1 MIYLFLRN
9 VFPTLMENVALNKIK
24 QIVTRLSGEHAS
36 AEAETLLHMTVWF
49 LRMKKK
55 EEVVC

>member
-1 MIYLFLRN
+1 
-9 VFPTLMENVALNKIK
+9 MENVALNKIK

-55 EEVVC
+55 EEVVCKLQ

>member
-1 MIYLFLRN
+1 
-9 VFPTLMENVALNKIK
+9 MENVALNKIK

-55 EEVVC
+55 RSGLLTSMIHL